1 MQTKGTF
8 PKTVES
14 AEYDF
19 VLIQGYKAEAEKL
32 KAENELLKK
41 ALQDAVD
48 YHHFIGNSDCK
59 ITVNESFIYLY
70 KNAKDALLKTNSWQ
84 YGI

>member
-1 MQTKGTF
+1 MTKGTF
-8 PKTVES
+8 PKTIES

-19 VLIQGYKAEAEKL
+19 VLIQGLKSEAEKL
-32 KAENELLKK
+32 KTENELLKQ

-48 YHHFIGNSDCK
+48 YHHFIGNRDCP
-59 ITVNESFIYLY
+59 ITVTESFIYLY
-70 KNAKDALLKTNSWQ
+70 KNAKDALMKTNSWQ

>member
-1 MQTKGTF
+1 MTKGTF
-8 PKTVES
+8 PKTIES

-19 VLIQGYKAEAEKL
+19 VLIRGLKSEAEKL
-32 KAENELLKK
+32 KTENELLKQ

-48 YHHFIGNSDCK
+48 YHHFIGNRDCP
-59 ITVNESFIYLY
+59 ITVTESFIYLY
-70 KNAKDALLKTNSWQ
+70 KNAKDALMKTNSWQ

>member
-1 MQTKGTF
+1 MTKGTF

-19 VLIQGYKAEAEKL
+19 VLIQGLKSEAEKL
-32 KAENELLKK
+32 KTENELLKQ

-48 YHHFIGNSDCK
+48 YHHFIGNRDCP
-59 ITVNESFIYLY
+59 ITVTESFIYLY
-70 KNAKDALLKTNSWQ
+70 KNAKDALMKTNSWQ

>member
-1 MQTKGTF
+1 MTKGTF

-19 VLIQGYKAEAEKL
+19 ILIQGLKSEAEKL
-32 KAENELLKK
+32 KTENELLKQ

-48 YHHFIGNSDCK
+48 YHHFIGNRDCP
-59 ITVNESFIYLY
+59 ITVTESFIYLY
-70 KNAKDALLKTNSWQ
+70 KNAKDALMKTNSWQ

>member
-1 MQTKGTF
+1 MTKQLT
-8 PKTVES
+8 EL
-14 AEYDF
+14 E
-19 VLIQGYKAEAEKL
+19 IL
-32 KAENELLKK
+32 KAENQTLKQ

-48 YHHFIGNSDCK
+48 FHHFIGNDDCP
-59 ITVNESFIYLY
+59 ITVTESFIYLY

>member
-1 MQTKGTF
+1 MTKGTF
-8 PKTVES
+8 PKTIES

-19 VLIQGYKAEAEKL
+19 VLIQGLKSEAEKL
-32 KAENELLKK
+32 KAENELLKQ

-48 YHHFIGNSDCK
+48 YHHFIGNRDCP
-59 ITVNESFIYLY
+59 ITRTESFIYLY